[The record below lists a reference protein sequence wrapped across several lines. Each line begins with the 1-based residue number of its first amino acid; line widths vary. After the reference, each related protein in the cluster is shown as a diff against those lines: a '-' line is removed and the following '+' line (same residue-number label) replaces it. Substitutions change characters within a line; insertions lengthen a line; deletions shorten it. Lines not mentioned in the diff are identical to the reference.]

1 MDPSLQSLLPVFCL
15 CDFEDGEKTSI
26 LGIEK
31 GKNKD
36 LTNYKITVAG
46 PVKST
51 HPNIQFEQL
60 KSEMAFLTDNG
71 QVMMTTKLYF
81 FLFIY
86 SDSYIFLPVHSKSIC
101 NL

>member
-51 HPNIQFEQL
+51 SPNIQFEQL

-71 QVMMTTKLYF
+71 QVKTTKLVSLF
-81 FLFIY
+81 FRFL
-86 SDSYIFLPVHSKSIC
+86 YIHNFF
-101 NL
+101 

>member
-46 PVKST
+46 PVKSS

-71 QVMMTTKLYF
+71 QVMTIKSF
-81 FLFIY
+81 FFHFLFIH
-86 SDSYIFLPVHSKSIC
+86 IVF
-101 NL
+101 

>member
-46 PVKST
+46 PVKSS

-71 QVMMTTKLYF
+71 QVMMTSKLHIF

-86 SDSYIFLPVHSKSIC
+86 SHSYIF
-101 NL
+101 